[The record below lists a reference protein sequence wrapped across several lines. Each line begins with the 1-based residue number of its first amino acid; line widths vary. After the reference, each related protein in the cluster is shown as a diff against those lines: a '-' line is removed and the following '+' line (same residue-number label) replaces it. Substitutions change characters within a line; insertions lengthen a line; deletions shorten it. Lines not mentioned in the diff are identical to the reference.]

1 MTILAYVILAFVV
14 AVLIIIVALVR
25 LGTDSVS
32 KTVVSAIV
40 ALIIFVALFCGMRWY
55 YSSTAGGL
63 RAMKD
68 QQGNLE
74 NGLERTVK
82 VYNIDGKEIWNY
94 TGKMDLAYDGDGSIY
109 FDDAQTGKRTI
120 IYNPTGIT
128 IVEEK

>member
-1 MTILAYVILAFVV
+1 MTILAYGILATVVVLLIIVV
-14 AVLIIIVALVR
+14 ALIWM
-25 LGTDSVS
+25 GTESIS
-32 KTVVSAIV
+32 KTVVSAIT
-40 ALIIFVALFCGMRWY
+40 ALIVSIALFIGMRWY

-74 NGLERTVK
+74 NGLERTIK
-82 VYNIDGKEIWNY
+82 VYNINGEEIWNY

-109 FDDAQTGKRTI
+109 YDDAKTGKRTI

>member
-1 MTILAYVILAFVV
+1 MTISAYIILAVVVVSLIIVV
-14 AVLIIIVALVR
+14 ALIWM
-25 LGTDSVS
+25 GTENVS
-32 KTVVSAIV
+32 KTVVSAII
-40 ALIIFVALFCGMRWY
+40 ALIVSIVFFCGMRWY

>member
-1 MTILAYVILAFVV
+1 MTISAYGVLATVVVCLIVVV
-14 AVLIIIVALVR
+14 ALIWM
-25 LGTDSVS
+25 GTESVS
-32 KTVVSAIV
+32 KTIVSAIV
-40 ALIIFVALFCGMRWY
+40 ATIVAFGIFFGMRWY

-74 NGLERTVK
+74 NGLERTIK

-94 TGKMDLAYDGDGSIY
+94 SGKMDLAYDGDGSIY
-109 FDDAQTGKRTI
+109 YDDAKTGKRTI